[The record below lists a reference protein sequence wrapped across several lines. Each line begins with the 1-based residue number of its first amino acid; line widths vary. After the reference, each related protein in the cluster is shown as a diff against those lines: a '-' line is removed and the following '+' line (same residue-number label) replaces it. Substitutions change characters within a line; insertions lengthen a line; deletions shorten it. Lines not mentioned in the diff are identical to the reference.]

1 MENLIFGKTFEEIRM
16 MQQIIPTQGIF
27 NQVSEEEKKQIA
39 VDRIRR
45 KKLAFQYLKDYGI
58 ERMIIEKKF
67 GFIDVL
73 ELNEEA
79 AMVEERM
86 MEEGKIQ
93 ERNLACF
100 L

>member
-16 MQQIIPTQGIF
+16 MQQRIPTQGIF

-58 ERMIIEKKF
+58 EVMILNKCF
-67 GFIDVL
+67 GFIDL
-73 ELNEEA
+73 LGLNEEA
-79 AMVEERM
+79 AIIEERM